1 MAEGSDGLREPGDRR
16 APAERGVEQKNRRHA
31 HTLARTVLRVRPR
44 VPSGAM
50 SEYRAAAAPWRGL
63 DIIGVRCTVGDH
75 LDLFAR

>member
-1 MAEGSDGLREPGDRR
+1 M
-16 APAERGVEQKNRRHA
+16 
-31 HTLARTVLRVRPR
+31 LRVRPR

-50 SEYRAAAAPWRGL
+50 SEYRAAAAQWRGL